1 MKKLTETQ
9 KFLKVVHELRT
20 QCPWDKKQTHQ
31 TLAKHLLEESYETI
45 EAIESKNKK
54 AIKEEL
60 GDVLLQV
67 ALHAEIAS
75 EKNGFDFED
84 VAKFI
89 AEKMVR
95 RHPHIYKNQKV
106 LNYKSHMQNWTALK
120 QKEKPNRSLLEGTP
134 KGLPALQLAQ
144 RYGEIASTVGFDWKN
159 GKKVILKVREE
170 LRELEI
176 EIQKKSPDG
185 IEEELGDLL
194 FTLASLA
201 RHCQIDAE
209 ASLRK
214 AAGKF
219 QLRIET
225 MEKEK
230 RKLGKN
236 LSDCTIVELEE
247 AWNMAK
253 TATKKIPVR
262 SKRI

>member
-1 MKKLTETQ
+1 M
-9 KFLKVVHELRT
+9 
-20 QCPWDKKQTHQ
+20 DG
-31 TLAKHLLEESYETI
+31 AKT
-45 EAIESKNKK
+45 
-54 AIKEEL
+54 
-60 GDVLLQV
+60 
-67 ALHAEIAS
+67 
-75 EKNGFDFED
+75 
-84 VAKFI
+84 
-89 AEKMVR
+89 
-95 RHPHIYKNQKV
+95 
-106 LNYKSHMQNWTALK
+106 
-120 QKEKPNRSLLEGTP
+120 KEKPNRSLLEGTP

-159 GKKVILKVREE
+159 GKKVMLKVREE

>member
-120 QKEKPNRSLLEGTP
+120 QK
-134 KGLPALQLAQ
+134 
-144 RYGEIASTVGFDWKN
+144 
-159 GKKVILKVREE
+159 
-170 LRELEI
+170 
-176 EIQKKSPDG
+176 KSP
-185 IEEELGDLL
+185 IEV
-194 FTLASLA
+194 
-201 RHCQIDAE
+201 C
-209 ASLRK
+209 
-214 AAGKF
+214 
-219 QLRIET
+219 
-225 MEKEK
+225 
-230 RKLGKN
+230 
-236 LSDCTIVELEE
+236 
-247 AWNMAK
+247 
-253 TATKKIPVR
+253 
-262 SKRI
+262 